1 MEFTVHYLGIKM
13 GTARIWVGEPE
24 AESGVLPLHLLART
38 GGIAALFDVRQELV
52 SRLDTA
58 SGLPAGSLIDAVE
71 GSYRHTDTTV
81 FDRAAGKAKVTVKGK
96 YLTVKEVEV
105 PPGAIDFVALVFRL
119 RQLPLEPGAS
129 HGFDVLAGTKVNHVV
144 ARVLGREVLETRA
157 GTFPTLKVQV
167 PTGFTGKFSE
177 KDPTIIWLS
186 DDARRVVVRLATDFA
201 IGKAVASLTAYGP
214 GRPPH

>member
-24 AESGVLPLHLLART
+24 AGVLPLHLRART

-58 SGLPAGSLIDAVE
+58 SGLPVTSLLEAVE

-81 FDRAAGKAKVTVKGK
+81 FDRAAGKATVTVKGK

-119 RQLPLEPGAS
+119 RQLPLEPGAR
-129 HGFDVLAGTKVNHVV
+129 HEFDVLAGNKLNRVV

-157 GTFPTLKVQV
+157 GTFPTVKVQV
-167 PTGFTGKFSE
+167 PTGLTGKFSE
-177 KDPTIIWLS
+177 KDPTQIWLS
-186 DDARRVVVRLATDFA
+186 DDGRRVVVRLATDFA
-201 IGKAVASLTAYGP
+201 IGKAVATLTAYGP
-214 GRPPH
+214 GRPTH